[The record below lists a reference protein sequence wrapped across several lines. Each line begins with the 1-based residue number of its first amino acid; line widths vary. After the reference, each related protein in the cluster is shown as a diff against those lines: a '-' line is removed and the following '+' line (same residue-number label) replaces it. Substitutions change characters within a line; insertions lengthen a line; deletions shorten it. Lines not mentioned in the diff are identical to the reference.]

1 MFTPLP
7 QTSEMFE
14 QLDWPKIEPWYR
26 ELTAISLTQEI
37 LPAWMAQWSRLSALV
52 DETLWRYE
60 IATTA
65 NTTDEQRAQRKAR
78 FLEEVFLPAQA
89 LDQQLKEQLLASGL
103 VPENFAI
110 PLRNLRAEAA
120 IYRKENLPLL
130 KKEREL
136 SDAYYAIGGGQMV
149 MWEGK
154 EIPIGALF
162 SVMEQDPERE
172 RRERAWR
179 TVVDRCQ
186 ADRERY
192 HTLWSQKMRLRQQIA
207 RNAGFE
213 QFRGYRWQQLH
224 RFDYTPADCK
234 AFHDT
239 FERVVMPIS
248 RQLWEKKRQVLGVET
263 LRPWD
268 MRVNARSREPLRRVT
283 NVHAL
288 LGQCASLFHL
298 IDPQLGG
305 YYETMLQQGCFDLE
319 ERANKA
325 HVGYSQPLEAKH
337 LPFIFGHLASL
348 TDVVTLLL
356 HECGH
361 AFHVF
366 ETASLPYIQQRHAD
380 AVPLEFAEVASISME
395 FIGAMYLHQL
405 GLCSEREAALIRI
418 RHLEQ
423 VLMINLPS
431 FILGDAFQHWVYEQ
445 AEQAENPEACH
456 QKWAELTQR
465 YLPAI
470 DWSGLEMALGSGW
483 QQEGIFYSD
492 PFYYI
497 EYAFAILGA
506 LQIWENYLRD
516 PQATLQRYR
525 YALSLGATRTI
536 PQLYE
541 AAGVRFVF
549 DEEMLR
555 QAIELIVR
563 TARKL
568 EGMV

>member
-14 QLDWPKIEPWYR
+14 QLDWPKIEPWYH
-26 ELTAISLTQEI
+26 ELTAISLTPET
-37 LPAWMAQWSRLSALV
+37 LSAWMAQWSRLSALL
-52 DETLWRYE
+52 DETLWRRE
-60 IATTA
+60 IATAA
-65 NTTDEQRAQRKAR
+65 NTADEEQVQRKAR

-89 LDQQLKEQLLASGL
+89 LDQQIKEQLLASGL
-103 VPENFAI
+103 VPENFTI
-110 PLRNLRAEAA
+110 PLHNLRAEAG

-130 KKEREL
+130 KEDREL
-136 SDAYYAIGGGQMV
+136 SDAYYAIGGRQMV
-149 MWEGK
+149 TWEGE

-162 SVMEQDPERE
+162 SVMEEDPERE

-179 TVVDRCQ
+179 TVVDRCE

-192 HTLWSQKMRLRQQIA
+192 QALWSQKIRLRQQIG
-207 RNAGFE
+207 RNAGYE
-213 QFRGYRWQQLH
+213 HFREYRWQQLH

-234 AFHDT
+234 AFHDA

-248 RQLWEKKRQVLGVET
+248 RQLCEKKRQLLRVET

-288 LGQCASLFHL
+288 LSQCASLFHL

-305 YYETMLQQGCFDLE
+305 YYETMLQEGCFDLE

-325 HVGYSQPLEAKH
+325 HVGFSQPLEVKH
-337 LPFIFGHLASL
+337 LPFIFGHLDSL
-348 TDVVTLLL
+348 TDVVTLLF

-395 FIGAMYLHQL
+395 FIGATYLHQV

-423 VLMINLPS
+423 VLTSYLPG

-445 AEQAENPEACH
+445 PEQAENPVACN
-456 QKWAELTQR
+456 QKWTELTRR
-465 YLPAI
+465 YQPAI
-470 DWSGLEMALGSGW
+470 DWSGLETALCSSW
-483 QQEGIFYSD
+483 QQEGMFYSD

-497 EYAFAILGA
+497 EYAFAVLGA
-506 LQIWENYLRD
+506 LQIWGNYLRD
-516 PQATLQRYR
+516 PQATLQQYR

-536 PQLYE
+536 PELYE

-555 QAIELIVR
+555 QGMELIVR
-563 TARKL
+563 TVRELERK
-568 EGMV
+568 V

>member
-7 QTSEMFE
+7 QTSEAFE
-14 QLDWPKIEPWYR
+14 RLGWSEIEPWYR
-26 ELTAISLTQEI
+26 ELTVTTLTQEA
-37 LPAWMAQWSRLSALV
+37 LSAWMAQWSQLSALV
-52 DETLWRYE
+52 DETFWRHE

-65 NTTDEQRAQRKAR
+65 NTMDEERARRKAR
-78 FLEEVFLPAQA
+78 FLDKVFLPAQA
-89 LDQQLKEQLLASGL
+89 LDQQVKEQLLASGL

-110 PLRNLRAEAA
+110 PLRNLRAEAE
-120 IYRKENLPLL
+120 IYRQENLPLL
-130 KKEREL
+130 TEDREL
-136 SDAYYAIGGGQMV
+136 SDAYYAIGAGQVV

-154 EIPIGALF
+154 EIPIGELF

-179 TVVDRCQ
+179 TVVERWQ
-186 ADRERY
+186 ADRARY
-192 HTLWSQKMRLRQQIA
+192 DALWSQKIRLRQQIA
-207 RNAGFE
+207 CNAGYE
-213 QFRGYRWQQLH
+213 HFREYRWQQLH
-224 RFDYTPADCK
+224 RFDYTPADCQ

-248 RQLWEKKRQVLGVET
+248 RHLWEKKRQLLGVET

-268 MRVNARSREPLRRVT
+268 MRVNARSHEPPRRVT
-283 NVHAL
+283 DVDAL

-298 IDPQLGG
+298 IDPQLSG
-305 YYETMLQQGCFDLE
+305 YYETMLQEGCFDLE

-325 HVGYSQPLEAKH
+325 HMGYSQPLEAKH
-337 LPFIFGHLASL
+337 LPFIFGHLDSL

-366 ETASLPYIQQRHAD
+366 ETASFPYLQQRHAE
-380 AVPLEFAEVASISME
+380 AVPLEFAEVASLSME
-395 FIGAMYLHQL
+395 FIGAMYLHQA
-405 GLCSEREAALIRI
+405 GLCSQHEAALIRI

-431 FILGDAFQHWVYEQ
+431 FILGDAFQHWVYEHP
-445 AEQAENPEACH
+445 EQAENPEACH
-456 QKWAELTQR
+456 RKWAELSQR
-465 YLPAI
+465 YLPAL

-483 QQEGIFYSD
+483 QQEGLFYSD
-492 PFYYI
+492 PFYCI
-497 EYAFAILGA
+497 EYAFAMVGA
-506 LQIWENYLRD
+506 LHIWENYLRD
-516 PQATLQRYR
+516 QEATLHQYH

-536 PQLYE
+536 PELYE

-555 QAIELIVR
+555 GGMELIVKTVR
-563 TARKL
+563 NL
-568 EGMV
+568 EGKV